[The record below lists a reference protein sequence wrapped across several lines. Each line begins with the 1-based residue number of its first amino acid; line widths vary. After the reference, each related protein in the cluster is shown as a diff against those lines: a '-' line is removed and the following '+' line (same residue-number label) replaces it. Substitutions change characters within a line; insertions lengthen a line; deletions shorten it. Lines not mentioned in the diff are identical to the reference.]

1 MTPLLANLN
10 AALPDA
16 LRLVLYIAYG
26 IGLFYVADAVFA
38 GIRKSGD
45 PRGVPGTKPVVAL
58 IIGGAMMSVGTIAG
72 AAVSTMTGDDWQV
85 SSTLS
90 YFGGASSA
98 ANVHQQ
104 NMRAIINVVMV
115 FGYIG
120 VVRGLM
126 LWKAAGDG
134 DKGGHGLD
142 NHIISG
148 TVMILFSSLGINI
161 TGLMRGIAAFTH
173 MPLPAFLLS

>member
-16 LRLVLYIAYG
+16 LNLVLYLAYA
-26 IGLFYVADAVFA
+26 IGLFYVADAIFA

-58 IIGGAMMSVGTIAG
+58 IIGGAMMSVGTIAS
-72 AAVSTMTGDDWQV
+72 AAVASMTGEDWTV
-85 SSTLS
+85 SRTLS
-90 YFGGASSA
+90 YFGGTPQ
-98 ANVHQQ
+98 ANAHLQ
-104 NMRAIINVVMV
+104 NMRAIMNIVMV

-142 NHIISG
+142 NHVISG
-148 TVMILFSSLGINI
+148 TVMVLFSALAINMPGVLRGVAWL
-161 TGLMRGIAAFTH
+161 TG
-173 MPLPAFLLS
+173 MPIPALLLQ